1 MMYLYFASGLLA
13 GFSFTAFLL
22 IKELYTLNKR
32 NEVQANQIAR
42 LEQLNQLL
50 STQISEENLQV
61 QPQKEQEIS

>member
-1 MMYLYFASGLLA
+1 MYLYFASGLLA

>member
-1 MMYLYFASGLLA
+1 MMYIYFASGLLA

-32 NEVQANQIAR
+32 NQVQANQIVR

-50 STQISEENLQV
+50 SSQISEERS
-61 QPQKEQEIS
+61 QKHTCQTTQEI

>member
-1 MMYLYFASGLLA
+1 MMYIYFGSGLLA

-32 NEVQANQIAR
+32 NQVQANQIAR

-50 STQISEENLQV
+50 SSQISEERNQENKANLV
-61 QPQKEQEIS
+61 EKS

>member
-50 STQISEENLQV
+50 STQILEENLQV
-61 QPQKEQEIS
+61 QPQKEQKIS